1 MLDRNASLVAGLVLV
16 SLLIW
21 ADAKVA
27 VAAEVGVRVEGI
39 KPGTGSL
46 RVALYRDPDSFRR
59 EARAVAVLSVPARSN
74 VAEVT
79 FHQVP
84 AGRYAVVAYHDG
96 NDNKKLDLTL
106 GMFPEEGW
114 GLSNDPKVFG
124 PPRFAD
130 SAFDVI
136 EPNTTIAVPLHY

>member
-1 MLDRNASLVAGLVLV
+1 MLGRNASLAAAMVLV
-16 SLLIW
+16 SMMMLV
-21 ADAKVA
+21 DARIA
-27 VAAEVGVRVEGI
+27 AAAEISVRVEGVR
-39 KPGTGSL
+39 PGTGSL

-59 EARAVAVLSVPARSN
+59 EARAVAVLSVPARSIT
-74 VAEVT
+74 AEVT

-84 AGRYAVVAYHDG
+84 VGRYAVVAYHDE

-136 EPNTTIAVPLHY
+136 EPTTTIAVPLHY